1 MVWVRCGST
10 FYGVFFTVEQAE
22 AVGLLQLA
30 QGRSAEWQKATEQ
43 DVSEVRHEIAA
54 QMSTVRGL
62 KAGGKET
69 GEALSQHKASTH
81 RALDDIDKW
90 HQAYGKTAAVFA
102 EALRLPNPLATSMIR
117 GGAMLPGGGP

>member
-1 MVWVRCGST
+1 MALLSMALL
-10 FYGVFFTVEQAE
+10 TVEQAE